1 MGIRGPSG
9 LALLPKGLW
18 VEATPSK
25 GHSGLK
31 AECFMWMVHRMLV
44 VTRGRVTF
52 ITLIAWMRKLRCREG

>member
-18 VEATPSK
+18 AETTPSK
-25 GHSGLK
+25 GHSVQK
-31 AECFMWMVHRMLV
+31 AECCMWMVRRMLV

-52 ITLIAWMRKLRCREG
+52 IMLIAWMRKLRCREG